1 MVKAMNRQEQE
12 EYVNDFIDS
21 LIMECSPAAPS
32 SMNQE
37 MADLLETV
45 RGVKRL
51 RSEKELLDQ
60 MRATGDTSQHRRP
73 AARLKPWMKWTS
85 AAAALFLLVGVVS
98 LIQRMPQ
105 LTQSPDSAPSMMRS
119 AQPADAPEEPL
130 SMAAAGVDEAEEDN
144 AADGTEAMMGAAVAP
159 EEFGQLE
166 PESDSVRETDIE
178 PEPGAMPESTTLQ
191 DEPAAIMESPVATGK
206 EDTSEDNETSE
217 ASIRMMPPSGE
228 EADPEEEQV
237 TMFSLEAP
245 LGQQATA
252 VMVRQTDD
260 LYVELRL
267 LDLAVPHQEFRLSES
282 VSQQFR
288 DLKPEQGQL
297 FLVIFEAGEGEM
309 PLVTM
314 LMPVDHAVLQARYL
328 GRIDNRYAEFD
339 INGRLIVMALSEEM
353 QQVFGAW
360 DESMDVKASEQQ
372 VQLVIEAVSDG
383 AAGLVVGAEKIGE

>member
-1 MVKAMNRQEQE
+1 MVKVMNRQEQE

-51 RSEKELLDQ
+51 RSDKELLDE
-60 MRATGDTSQHRRP
+60 MLTNGDVSQRRRV
-73 AARLKPWMKWTS
+73 AARRKPWMKWTS

-105 LTQSPDSAPSMMRS
+105 LTQAPDSAPFMMRS

-130 SMAAAGVDEAEEDN
+130 SMAAAGADEAEEDDPV
-144 AADGTEAMMGAAVAP
+144 DGTEEMMGAAIAP
-159 EEFGQLE
+159 EESGQLE
-166 PESDSVRETDIE
+166 PESASVRESDAE
-178 PEPGAMPESTTLQ
+178 PEPGAMPKTTALQ
-191 DEPAAIMESPVATGK
+191 DEPAAIVESPVATG
-206 EDTSEDNETSE
+206 ENGTSEETEPSE
-217 ASIRMMPPSGE
+217 VGIRMMPPSE
-228 EADPEEEQV
+228 DAADPEEEQV

-267 LDLAVPHQEFRLSES
+267 LDLAVPYQEFRLSDS
-282 VSQQFR
+282 ASQQFQ

-297 FLVIFEAGEGEM
+297 FLVIIEAEEGEI

-314 LMPVDHAVLQARYL
+314 LMPVDYAVLQARYL
-328 GRIDNRYAEFD
+328 GRIDNRFAEFD
-339 INGRLIVMALSEEM
+339 INGRLIVMALSQEM
-353 QQVFGAW
+353 QQVFGEW
-360 DESMDVKASEQQ
+360 DESMDAGASEQQ

-383 AAGLVVGAEKIGE
+383 AAGLVIGAEKIGE